1 MWGRQARNPNLVHSN
16 KNGTTCANLWWNRW
30 RVRSMDPRCCWFQ
43 KTASQ
48 QKMMIMMTTMMILL
62 LLSLEQQHRSKLFPS
77 SCCSFHAIASG
88 EESVLQQLLWR
99 LETNSVGVVVA
110 AAAAAACNRSRHKWL
125 KRQQLVKVSE
135 LLRIVVILLQLSQK
149 VQPFPTRAKTDP
161 VKRERERER
170 SWKPSAKS
178 TQQCTR
184 EAYATKEGLKRNP
197 EGQI

>member
-1 MWGRQARNPNLVHSN
+1 
-16 KNGTTCANLWWNRW
+16 
-30 RVRSMDPRCCWFQ
+30 
-43 KTASQ
+43 
-48 QKMMIMMTTMMILL
+48 
-62 LLSLEQQHRSKLFPS
+62 
-77 SCCSFHAIASG
+77 
-88 EESVLQQLLWR
+88 
-99 LETNSVGVVVA
+99 
-110 AAAAAACNRSRHKWL
+110 
-125 KRQQLVKVSE
+125 LVKVSE